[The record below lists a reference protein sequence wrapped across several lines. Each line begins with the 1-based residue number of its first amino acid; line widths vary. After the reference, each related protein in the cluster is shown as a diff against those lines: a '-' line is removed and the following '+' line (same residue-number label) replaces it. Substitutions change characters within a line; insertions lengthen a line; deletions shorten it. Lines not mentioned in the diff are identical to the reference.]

1 MVELGID
8 CLKRSYLQLFE
19 DPFDKIPYKKGDF
32 MDNDA
37 ITKEMLD
44 DFVHVAEVELSTE
57 EFESILAKMND
68 QLAVI
73 HELTAIP
80 LEGNLPPV
88 IHGNPFPE
96 EIQAPLREDV
106 WIPFEHPEDIISQA
120 PRTQDGY
127 IVSPDV
133 PHQKLG

>member
-1 MVELGID
+1 
-8 CLKRSYLQLFE
+8 LQLFE

-80 LEGNLPPV
+80 LEGNLPP
-88 IHGNPFPE
+88 
-96 EIQAPLREDV
+96 
-106 WIPFEHPEDIISQA
+106 
-120 PRTQDGY
+120 
-127 IVSPDV
+127 
-133 PHQKLG
+133 

>member
-1 MVELGID
+1 
-8 CLKRSYLQLFE
+8 
-19 DPFDKIPYKKGDF
+19 

-80 LEGNLPPV
+80 LEGNLPP
-88 IHGNPFPE
+88 
-96 EIQAPLREDV
+96 
-106 WIPFEHPEDIISQA
+106 
-120 PRTQDGY
+120 
-127 IVSPDV
+127 
-133 PHQKLG
+133 